1 MGTGQTVH
9 SRCLQSPGSQQEAQ
23 RGRVTCPRSHSM
35 AARQGPR
42 AGPPRRR
49 RLESGACQGEGRS
62 GPVSSR
68 QREIPHVRRSRHR
81 RGRRPRSHRAVLH
94 DLISWLSPS
103 AVPGAWNQ
111 YLLAGPEAPVSSC
124 RPLPTA
130 LPSSTQT
137 HHPPHAPRQSGSEPG
152 CRRPET
158 LKGLRPALLPRVPR
172 HRALCRW
179 EEAVSVQIQTPPPSP
194 ARWAA
199 HMAALGLRVPA
210 RQCG

>member
-1 MGTGQTVH
+1 
-9 SRCLQSPGSQQEAQ
+9 
-23 RGRVTCPRSHSM
+23 M

-124 RPLPTA
+124 RPLPDGPPQQHTDPPPTSRSQA
-130 LPSSTQT
+130 VRVGAGLQATRDPQGAQT
-137 HHPPHAPRQSGSEPG
+137 GSPAQGPPAPRSLPVGGGGLCANPDPAPISCPLGSTHGRLRAQGPCTSMRVMG
-152 CRRPET
+152 PACRVAMGFPRPT
-158 LKGLRPALLPRVPR
+158 QHLANSS
-172 HRALCRW
+172 A
-179 EEAVSVQIQTPPPSP
+179 Q
-194 ARWAA
+194 
-199 HMAALGLRVPA
+199 
-210 RQCG
+210 